1 MEELVIAL
9 KKALAS
15 TFSLYLKT
23 HNYHWNVTGPDFPQY
38 HKLLEGM
45 YEEIYSSVDQYGEEI
60 RALGDYAPG
69 SFTRYV
75 ELSEVEDETKIPAA
89 LSMIERLYSDH
100 QLIIAVIERAY
111 ELAEREHKH
120 GLSNFLAERLDAHS
134 KHSWMLS
141 ATLKK

>member
-1 MEELVIAL
+1 
-9 KKALAS
+9 
-15 TFSLYLKT
+15 
-23 HNYHWNVTGPDFPQY
+23 
-38 HKLLEGM
+38 M